1 MKKLLLL
8 FITFFLAFKGFSGVQ
23 SFDYAIFFNS
33 DVYELSEK
41 NQQQLDEIISSI
53 PNGAEFEIYIKGFT
67 DDVGTN
73 EYNIGL
79 SERRALAVK
88 NYMVS
93 KGLKAKL
100 INMEYYGEEQPSRP
114 NSTENN
120 RRFNRRVSVQLT
132 TIYFNDLDDLHNEL
146 NSKTR
151 TTFQINSTKQNKLEG
166 KLGTQLLVD
175 PGSFVDANG
184 NPIEGEI
191 EFELVEATQFQNF
204 ISHNLAT
211 ISDGKM
217 LVSGGMVQLK
227 ATQNG
232 QELDLNEN
240 SITMVVPTNQVANG
254 MELFTSETGE
264 NWENTG
270 QKVNNRF
277 PLNLPPYPN
286 MVYSKKPLPV
296 YRVDSSNYPVKPKLA
311 KKPRELKTPRQ
322 EDYMPKI
329 KWYQF
334 LWKGKIERKANERYL
349 AAMERYENRRL
360 VYEKKMELYKRDK
373 TSLIQTMEDYNEA
386 VAQWNIDNENA
397 RATFYTST
405 EYLSTVEQNR
415 LSAEAAQDQY
425 EEDVKQWKEIKA
437 EKVKERTE
445 KLMALGIS
453 NENDIKDYVLSV
465 GDLNWVN
472 IDKFYKLEAKNTR
485 TLTATDPDNTQEQ
498 VFVVFNNINSLL
510 ALNKNEDNEY
520 FIENIPKN
528 EKASLLAYKVIDGKV
543 YVSYQPISVK
553 HKSYKLKFE
562 PKTYKELRT
571 LLSKVNRA

>member
-1 MKKLLLL
+1 
-8 FITFFLAFKGFSGVQ
+8 
-23 SFDYAIFFNS
+23 
-33 DVYELSEK
+33 
-41 NQQQLDEIISSI
+41 
-53 PNGAEFEIYIKGFT
+53 
-67 DDVGTN
+67 
-73 EYNIGL
+73 
-79 SERRALAVK
+79 
-88 NYMVS
+88 
-93 KGLKAKL
+93 
-100 INMEYYGEEQPSRP
+100 
-114 NSTENN
+114 
-120 RRFNRRVSVQLT
+120 
-132 TIYFNDLDDLHNEL
+132 
-146 NSKTR
+146 
-151 TTFQINSTKQNKLEG
+151 
-166 KLGTQLLVD
+166 
-175 PGSFVDANG
+175 
-184 NPIEGEI
+184 
-191 EFELVEATQFQNF
+191 
-204 ISHNLAT
+204 
-211 ISDGKM
+211 
-217 LVSGGMVQLK
+217 
-227 ATQNG
+227 
-232 QELDLNEN
+232 
-240 SITMVVPTNQVANG
+240 
-254 MELFTSETGE
+254 
-264 NWENTG
+264 
-270 QKVNNRF
+270 
-277 PLNLPPYPN
+277 
-286 MVYSKKPLPV
+286 
-296 YRVDSSNYPVKPKLA
+296 
-311 KKPRELKTPRQ
+311 
-322 EDYMPKI
+322 
-329 KWYQF
+329 

-553 HKSYKLKFE
+553 HKSYKLIFE